1 VAGRGEGGRR
11 LEGHQVRLACAPGEL
26 VGAMRAVRRSE
37 EKDPD
42 GETPVLCQELVDAP
56 LGRDRRIVVAGG
68 MAVAAIER
76 VARRGEWR
84 SNLSQGGQPR
94 AVAVGAAEAAAAVA
108 AVQALG
114 LDLGTVDVMG
124 AASGPVV
131 LEVNSFGDVLD
142 VAAFSGV
149 DVIGAFADLVEA
161 VASGERS
168 LGPASRRAL
177 SRRARTAELAFCRS
191 ASPARRSS
199 WPGGGRRTAAR

>member
-1 VAGRGEGGRR
+1 
-11 LEGHQVRLACAPGEL
+11 
-26 VGAMRAVRRSE
+26 
-37 EKDPD
+37 
-42 GETPVLCQELVDAP
+42 
-56 LGRDRRIVVAGG
+56 

-76 VARRGEWR
+76 VAREGEWR

-108 AVQALG
+108 AVHALG

-124 AASGPVV
+124 AAGGPVV

-177 SRRARTAELAFCRS
+177 SGRARTAELSFCRERL
-191 ASPARRSS
+191 ASKAAELA
-199 WPGGGRRTAAR
+199 GRRTADGGAPTSGDAEAPGDGAGVVAGLAAEAPDLGLDDDRAGGEGLDVLALAGLEEDLVLGVDPS